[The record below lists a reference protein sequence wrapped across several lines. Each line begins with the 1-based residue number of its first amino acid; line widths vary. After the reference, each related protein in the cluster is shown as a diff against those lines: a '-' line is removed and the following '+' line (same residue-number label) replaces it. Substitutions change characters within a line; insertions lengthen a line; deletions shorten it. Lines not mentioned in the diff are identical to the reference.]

1 MTILFILLLV
11 TIFFVFFF
19 LISWLEDWDL
29 FEGIF
34 LGLVAGLIATFVSA
48 QIISIN
54 VTATGY
60 SVKEKMF
67 EETLDTLSNE
77 NRTIYLV
84 ENLYQNK
91 FKIGDSTYYESIHVC
106 SLEKVEDTVTPY
118 IECYLIEPQSWAL
131 RFFRRNHPYWKKRYI
146 LHVPDKY
153 IRSEVPEYSGNY

>member
-11 TIFFVFFF
+11 TIFLVFFI
-19 LISWLEDWDL
+19 LISWIGDWDF

-34 LGLVAGLIATFVSA
+34 LGLLVGLIFTFLSA
-48 QIISIN
+48 QIISII

-67 EETLDTLSNE
+67 EENLDTLPNE

-84 ENLYQNK
+84 ENLYYNK
-91 FKIGDSTYYESIHVC
+91 FNFGDSIYYESNNVC
-106 SLEKVEDTVTPY
+106 SLERVEDTVTPY
-118 IECYLIEPQSWAL
+118 MECCSIEPKPWAL
-131 RFFRRNHPYWKKRYI
+131 RFFRRSHPCWKKRYF

-153 IRSEVPEYSGNY
+153 IRSEIPEIY